1 MAAFDGTLRRAL
13 LEAILDAAVAS
24 PDEPGATDANRHQIA
39 SVSPVTAARALWDV
53 LPPGDRLGPVALAE
67 FAAGVGALNTERGT
81 LWARSLAHALAQKLS
96 SPEELVSQGQV
107 RGRASLVG
115 PRQFRQLTCGACA
128 DCPPSMQVRDPRRR
142 LSTLSS
148 WGLPGKGMDMS
159 GAPQPLR
166 PAPLAEPSRSPTAC
180 SAARPLLLPVPLC
193 RALAMLPTMTT
204 VAAGS
209 ARRHRDQRHPLVASG
224 PRAALAER
232 AQPQAQPARVQFA
245 EPAFPEHEPAPR
257 GGRAG
262 RAPAPEAH
270 LSP

>member
-166 PAPLAEPSRSPTAC
+166 PAPPR
-180 SAARPLLLPVPLC
+180 
-193 RALAMLPTMTT
+193 RALSFPNGLLRRPSPPPACPP
-204 VAAGS
+204 VSRPGDAADHDH
-209 ARRHRDQRHPLVASG
+209 RRGGLCAQASG
-224 PRAALAER
+224 PAAPSGRIRTPRRPRRTGAAAGAARASTICRTRIPR
-232 AQPQAQPARVQFA
+232 A
-245 EPAFPEHEPAPR
+245 
-257 GGRAG
+257 
-262 RAPAPEAH
+262 
-270 LSP
+270 